1 MRGVKQEVFEI
12 SDLRRRVRSVHP
24 FVPLCVWGG
33 GVTLLFSCIR
43 RLWLFF
49 GVQNFDF
56 FWGGGGGGLDDL
68 VDIFWG
74 HHTIEL
80 YLEVISMHFRVFSEG
95 QGTEWRIFF
104 GLLKRQIF
112 IWGA

>member
-1 MRGVKQEVFEI
+1 M
-12 SDLRRRVRSVHP
+12 
-24 FVPLCVWGG
+24 CVGGGG
-33 GVTLLFSCIR
+33 GVTLIFSCIR

-56 FWGGGGGGLDDL
+56 FFLGGGEGGVDDF

-80 YLEVISMHFRVFSEG
+80 YLEVISMRFRVFSEG
-95 QGTEWRIFF
+95 QGTEWRIFL
-104 GLLKRQIF
+104 GC
-112 IWGA
+112 

>member
-1 MRGVKQEVFEI
+1 M
-12 SDLRRRVRSVHP
+12 
-24 FVPLCVWGG
+24 CVCVCGGG
-33 GVTLLFSCIR
+33 GVTLIFSCIR

-49 GVQNFDF
+49 GVQNFEFQYLFFF
-56 FWGGGGGGLDDL
+56 FWGGGGGSDDF

-74 HHTIEL
+74 HHKIEQ
-80 YLEVISMHFRVFSEG
+80 YLEVIFMHFRVFSEG

-112 IWGA
+112 IWGS